1 MPLSYKN
8 DSDQDDRLN
17 PYELRERENAGQ
29 HDNIPG
35 YDRSADGLDDHP
47 ISGGDSSGESENI
60 KDAGQRE
67 NDNPYGYSEK
77 KNSST
82 QPRTRDGVKSLA
94 SKFAGAL
101 RGRKTATGGIIGLFA
116 LATVLAGGVIGP
128 GLALVHIKEVVENKI
143 NSMASVVDTRM
154 QKIIGSRMKSQ
165 AVSGK
170 CTGIK
175 VACKYKSFSQA
186 QLDAIKEKGGKVVDG
201 NGKEIAAGESPGKDG
216 KMVIDGREY
225 KASEFASKI
234 KSDPVFRNAM
244 RGVFPTR
251 FAVWNDKIASK
262 FIAAKKI
269 NREPKWTT
277 KDEGGDPKENAKEV
291 RKNVAQN
298 NLSGD
303 SPTIDPGEYTDAIDE
318 QKSTLTNDLDK
329 GTASTDLNSEVTHV
343 LNTPEASKGFFSSV
357 GSFFKDTINP
367 AGFYVGA
374 CTTRSYVKAIVT
386 TAKIAANIQSM
397 RFGFQLLATADK
409 IKAGEATPN
418 DVEEPM
424 NMLYKQNDNGDNF
437 GDSTG
442 YHYVEYGKT
451 TNTPIEAAL
460 QGGALLSFFV
470 LSLKF
475 INNILG
481 VGSQSASNTSCNG
494 FVQIGVSLLA
504 TAAAFLTGGTS
515 AVATKAAETG
525 AKEGAEIIG
534 KNLVKQF
541 VDDIAKKIATKT
553 AAKFADKAATKA
565 TIKEAGRSF
574 AKQGSVMLGFFLAG
588 MMIEKYFVPYAA
600 HLATGTLYSGD
611 MNGVSALDTA
621 VSGMGASNAGVA
633 QSRGLTTMTQDQALV
648 FNNYDSRSTATY
660 VADMQSSADPFNLND
675 PYSTSSNIAYSLST
689 FLSNTFKSPS
699 SVLGLPASIVSS
711 VMNPSALSPSAYADD
726 QADQKALMAECQD
739 TDATQDGT
747 IATDPFCN
755 PLYGFDDMSAL
766 QNYEPEDVA
775 SYMRGNGY
783 INDDGTPTG
792 DYATYVQDCFDG
804 ATDKII
810 SSLTDNDLDPKCYN
824 RSEFAA
830 NISNYNSSPSV
841 VMAKSNDGTASLV
854 PYASY
859 AAACDKNKTNPE
871 ITLASAVIGE
881 KKSNCDRLAAVS
893 NDAYT
898 MFHLYQIDSG
908 VTDQMDNPYTQDSST
923 QASPAAAT
931 TQPTTGQPANTVS
944 RGSGWDLQD
953 NTDYSNVACA
963 AGTTDKG
970 TYKHPKN
977 NYTIRLCDVPSS
989 DGSSSISVAS
999 VISQNLVNLLKD
1011 ASAAGIKLGGGGFR
1025 SYEEQIQTRMANG
1038 CPDAYTSPSTACSPP
1053 TAIPGNS
1060 EHERGLAIDFT
1071 GSGGGIISSGDPEN
1085 TWLMANSKNYGL
1097 INLPSEPWHF
1107 STSGN

>member
-8 DSDQDDRLN
+8 DSNQDDRLN

-47 ISGGDSSGESENI
+47 ISGGATSGESENI

-67 NDNPYGYSEK
+67 KDNPYGYSEN

-94 SKFAGAL
+94 SRFAGAL
-101 RGRKTATGGIIGLFA
+101 RGRKAATGGIIGLFA

-154 QKIIGSRMKSQ
+154 QKIIAGRMKSQ

-175 VACKYKSFSQA
+175 IACKYKSFSQS

-216 KMVIDGREY
+216 KMVIDGKEY

-234 KSDPVFRNAM
+234 KSDPVFRNSM

-269 NREPKWTT
+269 NKNPKWTA
-277 KDEGGDPKENAKEV
+277 KDEGGDPKENLKEV
-291 RKNVAQN
+291 NKNVAQN
-298 NLSGD
+298 NLGGD
-303 SPTIDPGEYTDAIDE
+303 SPNVDPGEYSDAIDE
-318 QKSTLTNDLDK
+318 QKKGLTDDLDK
-329 GTASTDLNSEVTHV
+329 GGTSTELNSETTHV
-343 LNTPEASKGFFSSV
+343 LNSPDVSKGFFSSV
-357 GSFFKDTINP
+357 GDFVKTSVNP

-374 CTTRSYVKAIVT
+374 CTTRSYLKAIVT
-386 TAKIAANIQSM
+386 ASKIAATAQTM
-397 RFGFQLLATADK
+397 RWAFQLFSTADK

-418 DVEEPM
+418 DVEQPM
-424 NMLYKQNDNGDNF
+424 TMLYRENSNGDNF

-442 YHYVEYGKT
+442 YHYAEYGKT
-451 TNTPIEAAL
+451 TDTPIEAAL
-460 QGGALLSFFV
+460 QGSALLGFFV
-470 LSLKF
+470 LSLKY

-515 AVATKAAETG
+515 AIATKAAETG
-525 AKEGAEIIG
+525 AKEAGDIIAKG
-534 KNLVKQF
+534 LVKQF
-541 VDDIAKKIATKT
+541 VDKIATK
-553 AAKFADKAATKA
+553 AATKFADKAATKA
-565 TIKEAGRSF
+565 TLKESGRTVLR
-574 AKQGSVMLGFFLAG
+574 QGGAMLGFFLAG
-588 MMIEKYFVPYAA
+588 LLIGKYFVPYAA

-648 FNNYDSRSTATY
+648 FNNYDSKATATY
-660 VADMQSSADPFNLND
+660 VADMQASANPFDLND
-675 PYSTSSNIAYSLST
+675 PYSASSNMGYSLST

-699 SVLGLPASIVSS
+699 SVIGLPASIVSS

-775 SYMRGNGY
+775 TAMRANGY
-783 INDDGTPTG
+783 INDDGTPVG

-830 NISNYNSSPSV
+830 NTSNYNSTPSV
-841 VMAKSNDGTASLV
+841 VMAKSSNNTASLV

-859 AAACDKNKTNPE
+859 AAACDKDKNKPE
-871 ITLASAVIGE
+871 ITLASAVVGE
-881 KKSNCDRLAAVS
+881 KKSNCDKLAAVS

-898 MFHLYQIDSG
+898 LFHLYQIDNG
-908 VTDQMDNPYTQDSST
+908 ITTQMDDPYKPTNGST
-923 QASPAAAT
+923 SAT
-931 TQPTTGQPANTVS
+931 TNSNTGSNTTTISGDAASLAQQILSNTNITLSDNSRDDITKTSQGQPASPGPNGDG
-944 RGSGWDLQD
+944 GSGAAAASGCQPVALHADLLKVALTIAQKYPIYIND
-953 NTDYSNVACA
+953 IVSGHQCDTAQHPKGRAMDIFKIGGADLNDSWWASDANVATINDIA
-963 AGTTDKG
+963 KMMGGLG
-970 TYKHPKN
+970 TYPMGFGVGCSAVSKIN
-977 NYTIRLCDVPSS
+977 APS
-989 DGSSSISVAS
+989 
-999 VISQNLVNLLKD
+999 NLVVFND
-1011 ASAAGIKLGGGGFR
+1011 S
-1025 SYEEQIQTRMANG
+1025 
-1038 CPDAYTSPSTACSPP
+1038 CSPQDE
-1053 TAIPGNS
+1053 I
-1060 EHERGLAIDFT
+1060 HVDVRGA
-1071 GSGGGIISSGDPEN
+1071 P
-1085 TWLMANSKNYGL
+1085 
-1097 INLPSEPWHF
+1097 
-1107 STSGN
+1107 